1 MDKIDALG
9 TDTVCAPASAAG
21 GAVSIIRIS
30 GPQCFP
36 IVDSLVVFRKGKAAE
51 TPGYR
56 LKRGDF
62 LDIDDVLVGI
72 FRAPLSYTGE
82 DCAEIYCHASPYIV
96 SRILEELCK
105 AGCRSAA
112 PGEFTRRAFLNGKMD
127 LAQAEAVADLIAA
140 SSQAQHKVASSQLR
154 GGYSALLRD
163 IRARLLELSTLVELE
178 LDFSEEEVEFADR
191 KRLEGLLVEAAER
204 CRSLAGSFRLGN
216 AIKNG
221 VPVAIAGRPNS
232 GKSTLLNAL
241 LRDDRA
247 IVSDIPGTTRDT
259 IEENRLLGGTLF
271 RFIDTAGLRD
281 DAGDEIERLGI
292 GRSLD
297 KIRDAS
303 IVIAVVDLASES
315 AQDGQSPLAGLRE
328 ISSRMDPLNQ
338 KLIIALNKA
347 DLPLAGLREI
357 SSKMDPLNQKLIIAL
372 NEADLPLAG
381 ERLAEMGASGLQTG
395 ADGSARRG
403 SDGLAKADSSANGG
417 SDGLAKA
424 DSSAHGGGRGQNEAA
439 DTQRQDFRAGT
450 AGATADRDA
459 ALRSA
464 PMIALSAKNG
474 SGLDRLEDALI
485 AAADTRSYGDI
496 LVTNQRHATALAA
509 SADALDAA
517 LSALRRGLPTDLLAE
532 DLRAAISSLGSITG
546 EISTDEVLGEI
557 FKGFCIGK

>member
-1 MDKIDALG
+1 MEKIDALG
-9 TDTVCAPASAAG
+9 TDTVCAPATAPG

-30 GPQCFP
+30 GPQCLT
-36 IVDSLVVFRKGKAAE
+36 IVDSLVSFHKGAASE

-62 LDIDDVLVGI
+62 LDIDDVLVGV
-72 FRAPLSYTGE
+72 FRAPRSYTGE
-82 DCAEIYCHASPYIV
+82 DCAEICCHASPYII

-105 AGCRSAA
+105 AGCRNAA

-140 SSQAQHKVASSQLR
+140 SSQAQHKVATSQLR

-163 IRARLLELSTLVELE
+163 IRSRLLELSTLVELE

-191 KRLEGLLVEAAER
+191 KRLEELLGQAAGR

-221 VPVAIAGRPNS
+221 VPVAIVGRPNS

-259 IEENRLLGGTLF
+259 IEETRVLGGTLF
-271 RFIDTAGLRD
+271 RFIDTAGLRE

-297 KIRDAS
+297 KIREAS
-303 IVIAVVDLASES
+303 IVIAVVDIASEDPR
-315 AQDGQSPLAGLRE
+315 QPLAGLGE
-328 ISSRMDPLNQ
+328 ISSRIDPLNQ
-338 KLIIALNKA
+338 KLIIVLNKT
-347 DLPLAGLREI
+347 DLPTA
-357 SSKMDPLNQKLIIAL
+357 A
-372 NEADLPLAG
+372 
-381 ERLAEMGASGLQTG
+381 ERLA
-395 ADGSARRG
+395 AREL
-403 SDGLAKADSSANGG
+403 SEV
-417 SDGLAKA
+417 
-424 DSSAHGGGRGQNEAA
+424 GQ
-439 DTQRQDFRAGT
+439 DTS
-450 AGATADRDA
+450 
-459 ALRSA
+459 LRCA

-474 SGLDRLEDALI
+474 TGLDRLEEALI
-485 AAADTRSYGDI
+485 AAADTGSYGDI
-496 LVTNQRHATALAA
+496 LVTNQRHASALAA

-517 LSALRRGLPTDLLAE
+517 LGALRRGLPADLLAE
-532 DLRAAISSLGSITG
+532 DLRAAISTLGTITG

>member
-1 MDKIDALG
+1 MEKIDALG
-9 TDTVCAPASAAG
+9 TDTVCAPATAPG

-30 GPQCFP
+30 GPQCLP
-36 IVDSLVVFRKGKAAE
+36 LADSPVSFRKGAASE

-62 LDIDDVLVGI
+62 LDIDDVLVGV
-72 FRAPLSYTGE
+72 FRAPRSYTGE
-82 DCAEIYCHASPYIV
+82 DCAEICCHASPYIV
-96 SRILEELCK
+96 SRLLEELCK
-105 AGCRSAA
+105 AGCRNAA

-140 SSQAQHKVASSQLR
+140 SSQAQHKVATSQLR

-163 IRARLLELSTLVELE
+163 IRSRLLELSTLVELE

-191 KRLEGLLVEAAER
+191 KRLEELLGQAAGR

-221 VPVAIAGRPNS
+221 VPVAIVGRPNS

-259 IEENRLLGGTLF
+259 IEETRVLGGTLF

-297 KIRDAS
+297 KIREAS
-303 IVIAVVDLASES
+303 IVIAVVDIASEDPR
-315 AQDGQSPLAGLRE
+315 QPLAGLGE
-328 ISSRMDPLNQ
+328 ISSRIDPLNQ
-338 KLIIALNKA
+338 KLIIALNKS
-347 DLPLAGLREI
+347 DLPTA
-357 SSKMDPLNQKLIIAL
+357 A
-372 NEADLPLAG
+372 
-381 ERLAEMGASGLQTG
+381 ERLA
-395 ADGSARRG
+395 AREL
-403 SDGLAKADSSANGG
+403 SEGG
-417 SDGLAKA
+417 
-424 DSSAHGGGRGQNEAA
+424 Q
-439 DTQRQDFRAGT
+439 
-450 AGATADRDA
+450 DA
-459 ALRSA
+459 ALQCA

-474 SGLDRLEDALI
+474 TGLDRLEEALI
-485 AAADTRSYGDI
+485 AAADTGSYGDI
-496 LVTNQRHATALAA
+496 LVTNQRHASALAA

-517 LSALRRGLPTDLLAE
+517 LGALRRGLPTDLLAE
-532 DLRAAISSLGSITG
+532 DLRAAISTLGTITG

>member
-1 MDKIDALG
+1 MEKIDALG

-36 IVDSLVVFRKGKAAE
+36 LVDSLVVFRKGKAAE

-191 KRLEGLLVEAAER
+191 KRLEGLLVEAAGR

-259 IEENRLLGGTLF
+259 IEETRVLGGTLF

-347 DLPLAGLREI
+347 DLPLAG
-357 SSKMDPLNQKLIIAL
+357 
-372 NEADLPLAG
+372 
-381 ERLAEMGASGLQTG
+381 ERLAEMGVSGLQTG

-403 SDGLAKADSSANGG
+403 SDGLAKADSSVCGG

-424 DSSAHGGGRGQNEAA
+424 DSSARGGGSGQNEAA
-439 DTQRQDFRAGT
+439 DTQRQDFRDGT
-450 AGATADRDA
+450 AGATAERDA

-474 SGLDRLEDALI
+474 SDLDRLEDALI

-517 LSALRRGLPTDLLAE
+517 LSALRRGLSTDLLAE

>member
-1 MDKIDALG
+1 MEKIDALG
-9 TDTVCAPASAAG
+9 TDTVCAPATAPG

-30 GPQCFP
+30 GPQCLP
-36 IVDSLVVFRKGKAAE
+36 IVDSLVSFRKGAASE

-62 LDIDDVLVGI
+62 LDIDDVLVGV
-72 FRAPLSYTGE
+72 FRAPRSYTGE
-82 DCAEIYCHASPYIV
+82 DCAEICCHASPYII

-105 AGCRSAA
+105 AGCRNAA

-140 SSQAQHKVASSQLR
+140 SSQAQHKVATSQLR

-163 IRARLLELSTLVELE
+163 IRSRLLELSTLVELE

-191 KRLEGLLVEAAER
+191 KRLEELLGQAAGR

-221 VPVAIAGRPNS
+221 GPVAIVGRPNS

-259 IEENRLLGGTLF
+259 IEETRVLGGTLF

-281 DAGDEIERLGI
+281 DAGDEIERMGI

-297 KIRDAS
+297 KIREAS
-303 IVIAVVDLASES
+303 IVIAVVDIASEDLR
-315 AQDGQSPLAGLRE
+315 QPLAGLGE
-328 ISSRMDPLNQ
+328 ISSRIDPLNQ
-338 KLIIALNKA
+338 KLIIALNKT
-347 DLPLAGLREI
+347 DL
-357 SSKMDPLNQKLIIAL
+357 
-372 NEADLPLAG
+372 
-381 ERLAEMGASGLQTG
+381 
-395 ADGSARRG
+395 
-403 SDGLAKADSSANGG
+403 SSAAESLAATVLSEGG
-417 SDGLAKA
+417 
-424 DSSAHGGGRGQNEAA
+424 Q
-439 DTQRQDFRAGT
+439 
-450 AGATADRDA
+450 DA
-459 ALRSA
+459 ALLSA
-464 PMIALSAKNG
+464 PIIALSAKNG
-474 SGLDRLEDALI
+474 TGLDRLEEALI
-485 AAADTRSYGDI
+485 AAADTGSYGDI
-496 LVTNQRHATALAA
+496 LVTNQRHASALAA

-517 LSALRRGLPTDLLAE
+517 LGALRRGLPADLLAE
-532 DLRAAISSLGSITG
+532 DLRAAISTLGTITG